1 MNEYM
6 PADYEKWARSSPL
19 NKTKRNRY
27 QPPRFVSIYNMFP
40 FHIHR
45 IWSTPKTILGI
56 DNFNQKSFHRLAP
69 FFSVTK
75 VDAINICWL
84 CVVKGSILCVFYDM
98 EKKILFVYCHLAD
111 YPGGKVSYGDA
122 LANNKTN
129 NCCSPFAA
137 KNRSFIIPPPLRD
150 KLSLYIFNVRNA
162 IDTRKTRPFLYFWWP
177 GKKN

>member
-1 MNEYM
+1 MNTCLRIMKNE
-6 PADYEKWARSSPL
+6 PESSPL

-84 CVVKGSILCVFYDM
+84 CVVSILCVFYDM

-111 YPGGKVSYGDA
+111 NPGGKVYYGDA

-137 KNRSFIIPPPLRD
+137 KTT
-150 KLSLYIFNVRNA
+150 LSLSHHHSETNSLSQCF
-162 IDTRKTRPFLYFWWP
+162 
-177 GKKN
+177 

>member
-1 MNEYM
+1 
-6 PADYEKWARSSPL
+6 
-19 NKTKRNRY
+19 
-27 QPPRFVSIYNMFP
+27 MFP

-84 CVVKGSILCVFYDM
+84 CVVKGSIFCVFYDM

-137 KNRSFIIPPPLRD
+137 KTA
-150 KLSLYIFNVRNA
+150 LSLSHHHSKTNSLSMFLMSEMQLTHEKHDPYFIF
-162 IDTRKTRPFLYFWWP
+162 
-177 GKKN
+177 